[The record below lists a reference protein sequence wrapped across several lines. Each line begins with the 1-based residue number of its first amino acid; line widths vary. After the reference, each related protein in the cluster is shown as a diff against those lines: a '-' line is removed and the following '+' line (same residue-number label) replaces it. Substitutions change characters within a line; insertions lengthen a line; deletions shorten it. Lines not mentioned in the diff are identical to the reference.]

1 VLGVRRGADET
12 VDTILRHARLG
23 NHLVLGFTRLLFA
36 HSFTDMLPFRAIALP
51 SLLAIEMD
59 DRNWG
64 WTLQMQIRALRSGLR
79 IAEADVTQRVRE
91 GGVSKISGNLAVSL
105 KVGAE
110 MLYAL
115 ARERLR

>member
-1 VLGVRRGADET
+1 VLGVRRGVDEN
-12 VDTILRHARLG
+12 VGTILPHARFG

-36 HSFTDMLPFRAIALP
+36 HSFTDMPPFRAIALP
-51 SLLAIEMD
+51 SLLALEMD

-79 IAEADVTQRVRE
+79 IAEVDVTHRVRAE
-91 GGVSKISGNLAVSL
+91 GVSKISGNLAVSL
-105 KVGAE
+105 KVGAQ
-110 MLYAL
+110 MFYTL

>member
-1 VLGVRRGADET
+1 
-12 VDTILRHARLG
+12 
-23 NHLVLGFTRLLFA
+23 
-36 HSFTDMLPFRAIALP
+36 
-51 SLLAIEMD
+51 MD

-79 IAEADVTQRVRE
+79 IAEVDVTQRVRE
-91 GGVSKISGNLAVSL
+91 EGVSKISGNLAVSL